1 MKLYKLL
8 PNKFFCGELKLLF
21 ESGRLTDFFSVE
33 RAIYPPNDMAL
44 TKIEK
49 MFVRWAVR
57 KHYRSTE
64 RDILKQQMLKYAITG
79 EIHGPNTG
87 KYNPAIPPSIRIDP
101 TEVGVALQD
110 PGRKEAGSGMVQ
122 KNPKIRKERL

>member
-1 MKLYKLL
+1 MKLYNLI

-33 RAIYPPNDMAL
+33 RFTSDPNSMAL

-49 MFVRWAVR
+49 MFVRWAIR
-57 KHYRSTE
+57 KYYRKSE
-64 RDILKQQMLKYAITG
+64 RDLLKQQMLKYAITG
-79 EIHGPNTG
+79 EMGYDSSNVKTF
-87 KYNPAIPPSIRIDP
+87 YSPAIPPSIRADP

-110 PGRKEAGSGMVQ
+110 TGGKKNSGKVVQ
-122 KNPKIRKERL
+122 KSTKE

>member
-33 RAIYPPNDMAL
+33 RATYPPNDMAL

-57 KHYRSTE
+57 KYYRSTE

-79 EIHGPNTG
+79 EIGHGPNTG

-101 TEVGVALQD
+101 AEVGVALQD

-122 KNPKIRKERL
+122 KNPKVQKE